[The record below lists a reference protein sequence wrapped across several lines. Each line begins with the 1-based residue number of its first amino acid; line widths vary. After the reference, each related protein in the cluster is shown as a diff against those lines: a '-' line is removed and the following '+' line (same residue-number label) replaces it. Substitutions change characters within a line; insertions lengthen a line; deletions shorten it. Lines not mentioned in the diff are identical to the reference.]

1 MKQGFAPSR
10 REFIKL
16 AGIGAG
22 AAVLHPGIQPIAAV
36 AGAPLAANVGRMPP
50 YRVGK
55 WLPSDQAVL
64 ERWLAA
70 HIQAVAENPQP
81 LQPVMQEFKDL
92 IESDAQLYM
101 FFHQMFEELPTA
113 PSTRPPRWARPRYA
127 TMSTCWS

>member
-1 MKQGFAPSR
+1 MQQGFAPSR

-16 AGIGAG
+16 ASVGAG
-22 AAVLHPGIQPIAAV
+22 AAMLAPSLRPATAKGSGGF
-36 AGAPLAANVGRMPP
+36 AGAGRIPP

-70 HIQAVAENPQP
+70 HIEAVAAKPQP

-92 IESDAQLYM
+92 IETDAQLYM
-101 FFHQMFEELPTA
+101 LFHQMFEELRRRGVPDHPVGHA
-113 PSTRPPRWARPRYA
+113 PGAQL
-127 TMSTCWS
+127 